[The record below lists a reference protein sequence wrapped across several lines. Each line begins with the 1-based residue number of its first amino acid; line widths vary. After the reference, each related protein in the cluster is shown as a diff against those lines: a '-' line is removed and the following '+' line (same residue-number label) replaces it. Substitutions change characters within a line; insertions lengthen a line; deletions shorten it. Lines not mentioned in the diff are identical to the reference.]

1 MNLINTVFLKP
12 MSRDCHLTVNRRKT
26 TSRFYILK
34 LKIRRVIQT
43 NNGPSSNLICF
54 PSFLW
59 IPHDFPCR
67 FLQPK
72 HSPAFP
78 CSQTSSVTRPKA
90 SRCMAGPKEEN
101 RCLSDICSHTH
112 ISIYLY
118 NVYPYVYIYIIDIHI

>member
-90 SRCMAGPKEEN
+90 SRCMAGPKEEKP
-101 RCLSDICSHTH
+101 
-112 ISIYLY
+112 
-118 NVYPYVYIYIIDIHI
+118 VFE